1 MRRGVVIVTAHVRGG
16 GELGRA
22 WHLAATVHR
31 KWAAMYDYAAALRH
45 LFDRRVTAPGLIAAE
60 GFSAGALLAAH
71 VLNKVPAALAA
82 ALLRRPFVTI
92 LNTMTDPSLPL
103 TAHEY
108 AEWGDPADPDVPP
121 MWARMSPHKSITP
134 SECAPTSALHRR
146 ESSYKVAAVFLPH
159 KDKIY

>member
-1 MRRGVVIVTAHVRGG
+1 MRRGVVIITAHVRGG

-45 LFDRRVTAPGLIAAE
+45 LFDRRVTAPGLVAAE

-92 LNTMTDPSLPL
+92 LNTMTDPTLPL

-108 AEWGDPADPDVPP
+108 AEWGDPADPEVPP

-134 SECAPTSALHRR
+134 SECAPPPWLRPVR
-146 ESSYKVAAVFLPH
+146 EPH
-159 KDKIY
+159 TTD